1 MSVRE
6 RRIMFCKITSCGLR
20 GVEGYPVSVET
31 DIRDGLPS
39 MNLIGN
45 LSKEVWEAQD
55 RVKTALKNSGFRLPP
70 KKITVNLSPADVRK
84 EGTGYDLAIACAVL
98 CCLGEMDEAALQ
110 SDILIGELGLGGEVK
125 PVSGVL
131 PRVYAA
137 AEAGMKR
144 FFLPQDNL
152 LEGTA
157 VQGIEIVGIE
167 SLSQLVRMMERP
179 DAIRGSFFDGSMFQT
194 AEQESGEGMPDF
206 SELSGQT
213 AVKRACQ
220 VSAAGRHNILYL
232 GPAGTGKTMAAKR
245 LSTILPPI
253 TLKESIEVSKIYSI
267 CGLLEKD
274 RPLITK
280 RPYRSPH
287 HSITAQALVGG
298 GRTPKPGEI
307 SLSCHGVLFLDEL
320 AEFSPK
326 LLDLLRQPMEDR
338 AVTVARLNGSVRF
351 PADTVI
357 AAAMNPCKC
366 GHYPD
371 RNRCTCTQTQIR
383 SYLGRISGPFL
394 DRFDIGVEVPL
405 LPYEELRSQRSKETS
420 RSMRARVQEAQE
432 RQSERFLGRKL
443 HFNSRMGKKEI
454 EEFCGLSRKDED
466 FLKKIYKTYGFSAR
480 AYEKILRTA
489 RTAADLDGARGIQRE
504 HLSEAVFYRCFEKKY
519 WGFKA

>member
-1 MSVRE
+1 
-6 RRIMFCKITSCGLR
+6 MFCTTTSCGLR

-31 DIRDGLPS
+31 DIRDGLPA

-45 LSKEVWEAQD
+45 LSREVWEAQD
-55 RVKTALKNSGFRLPP
+55 RVKTALKNSGFHLPP
-70 KKITVNLSPADVRK
+70 RKITVNLSPADIRK

-98 CCLGEMDEAALQ
+98 CCLGEMEEASLKSA
-110 SDILIGELGLGGEVK
+110 ILIGELGLGGEVK

-137 AEAGMKR
+137 AEAGMTR
-144 FFLPQDNL
+144 CFLSQDNL

-157 VQGIEIVGIE
+157 VQGIEIVGI
-167 SLSQLVRMMERP
+167 SDLSQLVRMFQHPER
-179 DAIRGSFFDGSMFQT
+179 IRGSFFDGSMFQ
-194 AEQESGEGMPDF
+194 AAGKEAGERRVDF
-206 SELSGQT
+206 SELAGQT

-274 RPLITK
+274 RPLITE

-326 LLDLLRQPMEDR
+326 LLDLLRQPMEDQT
-338 AVTVARLNGSVRF
+338 VTVARLNGSVRF

-366 GHYPD
+366 GYYPD

-405 LPYEELRSQRSKETS
+405 LPYDELRHKKSGETS
-420 RSMRARVQEAQE
+420 LSMRTRVQEAQE
-432 RQSERFLGRKL
+432 RQRERFSGKNLR
-443 HFNSRMGKKEI
+443 FNSRMGRKEI
-454 EEFCGLSRKDED
+454 EEFCGLSKKDED
-466 FLKKIYKTYGFSAR
+466 FLREIYQTYGFSAR
-480 AYEKILRTA
+480 ACEKILRTA
-489 RTAADLDGARGIQRE
+489 RTAADLDGSHEIKRE